1 MKIMMAAVVTATM
14 LALAACGSSQIGTGD
29 TQKESIAAGSGAVQ
43 PSEAVKDE
51 MHKITFIVQAE
62 TEEQTIDVSN
72 DYSTNAAT
80 FGDFLR
86 TYPDCQWEDSTYGIF
101 VQGFFGIA
109 NDDSQELW
117 WQLFVNGESAA
128 EGADFYEIKDG
139 DEYKYVLTKGYDW

>member
-1 MKIMMAAVVTATM
+1 MAAVVAANM

-29 TQKESIAAGSGAVQ
+29 TSKEPQVSASAAIQ
-43 PSEAVKDE
+43 PSEVAVKDE
-51 MHKITFIVQAE
+51 MHKITFIVQAQ
-62 TEEQTIDVSN
+62 TEEQTIDVSGE
-72 DYSTNAAT
+72 YSTNAAT

-101 VQGFFGIA
+101 VQGFSGIE

-117 WQLFVNGESAA
+117 WQLFVNGESAM